1 MCTFCDFP
9 QDANTI
15 RRDRTNG
22 RAPRPNA
29 RSRSNT
35 ARSYLDRT
43 ERVVEEPVP
52 EPRPSIKSSRATS
65 HRTTESPVREYDERS
80 QTRPNFARSTTF
92 EGPSQIRREI
102 SPMGMQRLARLPSDT
117 LAIRTTKSQ
126 LRTVDQTVPEHDV
139 FQDDSPF
146 YSNSSPESYA
156 YGARS
161 VSPATSHG
169 SGSATP
175 LKKGPPPPPPS
186 RALKKPPPPPPPSK
200 RSLLT

>member
-1 MCTFCDFP
+1 M
-9 QDANTI
+9 
-15 RRDRTNG
+15 NG
-22 RAPRPNA
+22 RTPRANA

-43 ERVVEEPVP
+43 EKIVEEPAP
-52 EPRPSIKSSRATS
+52 EPRPSIKSNHAASYRA
-65 HRTTESPVREYDERS
+65 TESPVREYEERS
-80 QTRPNFARSTTF
+80 QPRPTYGRSTTF
-92 EGPSQIRREI
+92 EGPSQIRRDI
-102 SPMGMQRLARLPSDT
+102 SPMGMQRLARLPSDS

-146 YSNSSPESYA
+146 YSNSSPDSYA
-156 YGARS
+156 HGARS
-161 VSPATSHG
+161 VSPATSQG
-169 SGSATP
+169 SGGATP